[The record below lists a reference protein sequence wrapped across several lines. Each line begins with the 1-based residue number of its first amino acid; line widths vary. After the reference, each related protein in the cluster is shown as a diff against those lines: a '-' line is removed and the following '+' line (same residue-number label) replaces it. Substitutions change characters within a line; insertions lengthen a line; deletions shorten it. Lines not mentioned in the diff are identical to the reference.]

1 MYWLIVDVEFLLCR
15 YMLKRK
21 LEYLVVLGDVD
32 RREIVF
38 QSDLIKIYYS

>member
-21 LEYLVVLGDVD
+21 LEYDVD